1 MDVQEKELEEMMAL
15 LEEQG
20 WQPMMCDSKIA
31 FYDNPVACG
40 EPNDVGDV
48 VREDESWPE
57 FLLSAQPEFVVTVR
71 GDSMK
76 DAGIE
81 AGDAVKVRAH
91 VQVHDGDI
99 VLTRIDGEATLKT
112 YCEDEN
118 GQPWLVPE
126 NEKYKAFPLNESQ
139 RVDMAVVT
147 EIIKRSPH
155 ISYRTCMQRIR
166 QAKQAREAPRE
177 ISKEQ
182 ILEAIAQVAPMVLIG
197 RQWYAV
203 YRALVQREVIALEDY
218 EGFISLVEE
227 AVAEHEHMTT
237 VDELQRMAV
246 GSFRKNISEW
256 NPKNAPVQGKRFKD
270 YQAIGLRTLEL
281 LTPIG

>member
-1 MDVQEKELEEMMAL
+1 MDVQENELEEMMAL

-99 VLTRIDGEATLKT
+99 VLTRIDGEFTLKT
-112 YCEDEN
+112 FCEDED

-126 NEKYKAFPLNESQ
+126 NEKYEAFPLKETQ

-147 EIIKRSPH
+147 EIIKRNPH
-155 ISYRTCMQRIR
+155 RSYRSCMQKIR
-166 QAKQAREAPRE
+166 QAKQAIAAPQEIGREQAE
-177 ISKEQ
+177 EV
-182 ILEAIAQVAPMVLIG
+182 IAQVAPMVTAA

-203 YRALVQREVIALEDY
+203 FRAMEDARIVAINDY
-218 EGFISLVEE
+218 EGFCEMVAE
-227 AVAEHEHMTT
+227 AVQGHPFPPTIR
-237 VDELQRMAV
+237 ELQRMAV
-246 GSFRKNISEW
+246 GSFVRPVASWREDD
-256 NPKNAPVQGKRFKD
+256 APVQGKRFYAYLKIA
-270 YQAIGLRTLEL
+270 QKTKTLIG
-281 LTPIG
+281 

>member
-57 FLLSAQPEFVVTVR
+57 FLLSTQPEFVVTVR

-112 YCEDEN
+112 YCEDED

-126 NEKYKAFPLNESQ
+126 NEKYEAFPLNESL

-147 EIIKRSPH
+147 EIIKRNPH
-155 ISYRTCMQRIR
+155 SSYRSCMQKIR
-166 QAKQAREAPRE
+166 QAKQARVAPRE
-177 ISKEQ
+177 IGREQ
-182 ILEAIAQVAPMVLIG
+182 AEEVIAQVAPMVTAA

-203 YRALVQREVIALEDY
+203 FRAMEDARIVAINDY
-218 EGFISLVEE
+218 EGFCEMVAE
-227 AVAEHEHMTT
+227 AVQGHPFPPTIR
-237 VDELQRMAV
+237 ELQRMAV
-246 GSFRKNISEW
+246 GSFVRPVASWREDD
-256 NPKNAPVQGKRFKD
+256 APVQGKRFYAYLKIA
-270 YQAIGLRTLEL
+270 QKTKTLIG
-281 LTPIG
+281 

>member
-1 MDVQEKELEEMMAL
+1 MRDIMDEHELKDFLTL

-20 WQPMMCDSKIA
+20 WQPMACDSSIA
-31 FYDNPVACG
+31 FYDNQVVCG
-40 EPNDVGDV
+40 TPSEMGDIV
-48 VREDESWPE
+48 SEEESWPE

-99 VLTRIDGEATLKT
+99 VLTRIDGEFTLKT
-112 YCEDEN
+112 FCEDED

-126 NEKYKAFPLNESQ
+126 NEKYEAFPLNESQ

-147 EIIKRSPH
+147 EIIKRNPH
-155 ISYRTCMQRIR
+155 SSYRSCMQKIR
-166 QAKQAREAPRE
+166 QAKQARVAPRE

-182 ILEAIAQVAPMVLIG
+182 ILEAIAQVAPMVTTA
-197 RQWYAV
+197 RQWYSV
-203 YRALVQREVIALEDY
+203 FRVLVDAQAWGVENYD
-218 EGFISLVEE
+218 GFCELVVE
-227 AVAEHEHMTT
+227 AVPEHKFLPTER
-237 VDELQRMAV
+237 ELQRMAV
-246 GSFRKNISEW
+246 DSFAKPVTKWREDK
-256 NPKNAPVQGKRFKD
+256 APVTGKRYKQ
-270 YQAIGLRTLEL
+270 YLQIATSMARLLE
-281 LTPIG
+281 

>member
-1 MDVQEKELEEMMAL
+1 MDEHELKEFMTL

-20 WQPMMCDSKIA
+20 WQPMVCNSSIA
-31 FYDNPVACG
+31 FYDNQVVCG
-40 EPNDVGDV
+40 APSEMGDV
-48 VREDESWPE
+48 YKEEESWPE
-57 FLLSAQPEFVVTVR
+57 FLLSTQPEFVVSVR

-81 AGDAVKVRAH
+81 AGDSVKVRLD

-118 GQPWLVPE
+118 GRPWLVPQ
-126 NEKYKAFPLNESQ
+126 NEKYEAFPLNESQ

-147 EIIKRSPH
+147 EIIKRTPH
-155 ISYRTCMQRIR
+155 ISYRSCIQKIR
-166 QAKQAREAPRE
+166 QAKQARVVPRE

-281 LTPIG
+281 LTPID